1 MTSINHNLILV
12 LCSLQRLIAGD
23 VIPPLPSSVQETWDT
38 GRSFVEGKTAA
49 ADGYPVHSEWLYTCD
64 TSGKE
69 ITSEIRPL

>member
-1 MTSINHNLILV
+1 M
-12 LCSLQRLIAGD
+12 AEG
-23 VIPPLPSSVQETWDT
+23 VIPTLPSSAQEMWDT
-38 GRSFVEGKTAA
+38 GHSFVEGKTAA